1 MKEIEKDLKK
11 LKIINTI
18 EGISFVILLFIAM
31 PLKYIGGI
39 LIATKIAGMI
49 HGLLFIGLVVMLVN
63 TAIEHKFSKKLS
75 FIVFIASIIPFACIY
90 SNNKIDAIMRK
101 DS

>member
-1 MKEIEKDLKK
+1 MNEIEKDLKK

-18 EGISFVILLFIAM
+18 EGISFVLLLFVAM
-31 PLKYIGGI
+31 PLKYMGGI

-49 HGLLFIGLVVMLVN
+49 HGLLFIGLILMLVN

-75 FIVFIASIIPFACIY
+75 FIIFIASIIPFACIY
-90 SNNKIDAIMRK
+90 SNKKIDEFEGE
-101 DS
+101 